1 MKNLIII
8 SAPSGA
14 GKTTLCRALQKEMND
29 IQWSISYTTRMKRKM
44 EKNGTDYYF
53 ISISE
58 FQSLIKNN
66 SLAEWERVHGHYY
79 GTEKKTLEIAMT
91 RGFKVIVETGTSRG
105 KKKFLFFKKLNWKD
119 GMSTLMFSEF
129 AHLIKG
135 ELHSCD
141 ISEENIKLL
150 KTTSPLKINNIGK
163 GKVIYLTDNTNFRAF
178 WYGTNKILMN
188 AIFFSKIM

>member
-79 GTEKKTLEIAMT
+79 GTEKRTLEIA
-91 RGFKVIVETGTSRG
+91 
-105 KKKFLFFKKLNWKD
+105 
-119 GMSTLMFSEF
+119 
-129 AHLIKG
+129 
-135 ELHSCD
+135 
-141 ISEENIKLL
+141 ISK
-150 KTTSPLKINNIGK
+150 
-163 GKVIYLTDNTNFRAF
+163 
-178 WYGTNKILMN
+178 NKILLLEMDVEG
-188 AIFFSKIM
+188 AISIKRLYPKNTFSIFISPPSINHLRERLLKRGSESLKRIETRLNRFKKEMDYKSKFDHIMINDEFDLAKEELIKIVNKLKKGVSDGT